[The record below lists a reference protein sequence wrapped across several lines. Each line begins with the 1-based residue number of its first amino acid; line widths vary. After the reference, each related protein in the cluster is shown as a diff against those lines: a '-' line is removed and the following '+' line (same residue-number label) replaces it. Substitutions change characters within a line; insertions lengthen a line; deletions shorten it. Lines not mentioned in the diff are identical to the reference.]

1 MMRGRRRRGR
11 RGRMPRPV
19 IINHISSIKSFKPEP
34 KEFGE
39 PIFLEP
45 AELEV
50 IMLIDIED
58 LNQQEA
64 GERMGTS
71 RGTVWRLL
79 QSARRKIALA
89 LIEGRRINTL
99 GHPSGVELSPWDTY
113 FY

>member
-11 RGRMPRPV
+11 FGRMPHPV
-19 IINHISSIKSFKPEP
+19 RISHTTGIKAFIPEP
-34 KEFGE
+34 LNSLE
-39 PIFLEP
+39 PVHIEP

-89 LIEGRRINTL
+89 LIEGRRI
-99 GHPSGVELSPWDTY
+99 DIY
-113 FY
+113 

>member
-1 MMRGRRRRGR
+1 MRGRRRRGR
-11 RGRMPRPV
+11 FGRMPHPV
-19 IINHISSIKSFKPEP
+19 RISHTTSIKAFIPEP
-34 KEFGE
+34 LNSLE
-39 PIFLEP
+39 PIHIEP

-50 IMLIDIED
+50 IMLTDIED

-89 LIEGRRINTL
+89 LIEGRRI
-99 GHPSGVELSPWDTY
+99 DIY
-113 FY
+113 

>member
-1 MMRGRRRRGR
+1 MRGRRRRGR
-11 RGRMPRPV
+11 FGRMPRPV
-19 IINHISSIKSFKPEP
+19 RISHTIGIKAFIPEP
-34 KEFGE
+34 LNSLESVL
-39 PIFLEP
+39 IEP

-89 LIEGRRINTL
+89 LIEGRRI
-99 GHPSGVELSPWDTY
+99 DIY
-113 FY
+113 